1 MKNRRASIRAVKF
14 VVALVG
20 ALLFFAPFALVIFN
34 SVKPLDQIMTDLL
47 GLPRTVQLGNYL
59 NAWEELNMGK
69 VMLNTILVTGISL
82 VLILM
87 LSSMVA
93 YWTVRHPSRYS
104 RLFEKLLVCSLL
116 IPFAAVMLS
125 PVKNMSALHLTS
137 SLWGGI
143 ITYSGMGIAFGTFMM
158 IGAVKGIPLELEES
172 AHLDGANVYQTFFL
186 IVMPLLRPTLL
197 SLFVLD
203 LFWIWNDYIVALT
216 LLNTSD
222 LMTLQ
227 LAINKLFGLYSNQWD
242 VALPAIVI
250 SILPILVIN
259 VIMQKKSVAGVAA
272 GAVKG

>member
-1 MKNRRASIRAVKF
+1 MKNRRAFIRAVKF

-125 PVKNMSALHLTS
+125 LVKTMSALHLTS

-186 IVMPLLRPTLL
+186 IVMPLLRPIT
-197 SLFVLD
+197 V
-203 LFWIWNDYIVALT
+203 
-216 LLNTSD
+216 
-222 LMTLQ
+222 
-227 LAINKLFGLYSNQWD
+227 
-242 VALPAIVI
+242 
-250 SILPILVIN
+250 
-259 VIMQKKSVAGVAA
+259 
-272 GAVKG
+272 

>member
-1 MKNRRASIRAVKF
+1 MKKRRQSLQAVKF
-14 VVALVG
+14 IVALAA

-47 GLPRTVQLGNYL
+47 GLPRTVQLSNYL
-59 NAWEELNMGK
+59 NAWQELNMGR

-82 VLILM
+82 ALILT
-87 LSSMVA
+87 LSCMVA
-93 YWTVRHPSRYS
+93 YWTVRHPTKYR

-125 PVKNMSALHLTS
+125 LVKTMSILHLTD

-158 IGAVKGIPLELEES
+158 IGAVKSVPLELEES
-172 AHLDGANVYQTFFL
+172 AKLDGANVYQTFFL
-186 IVMPLLRPTLL
+186 IVVPLLRPTLL

-203 LFWIWNDYIVALT
+203 LFWVWNDYIVALT

-259 VIMQKKSVAGVAA
+259 VVMQKKIVAGVAA

>member
-1 MKNRRASIRAVKF
+1 
-14 VVALVG
+14 
-20 ALLFFAPFALVIFN
+20 
-34 SVKPLDQIMTDLL
+34 
-47 GLPRTVQLGNYL
+47 
-59 NAWEELNMGK
+59 
-69 VMLNTILVTGISL
+69 
-82 VLILM
+82 
-87 LSSMVA
+87 MVA

-125 PVKNMSALHLTS
+125 LVKTMSALHLTS

-259 VIMQKKSVAGVAA
+259 VIMQKKIVAGVAA

>member
-20 ALLFFAPFALVIFN
+20 ALLFFAPFTLVIFN

-125 PVKNMSALHLTS
+125 LVKTMSALHLTS

-143 ITYSGMGIAFGTFMM
+143 ITYSGMDEKTLQSIQNMVNQYCPFEKIYLQKASSAIASNCGANSFGLLFMRRDDA
-158 IGAVKGIPLELEES
+158 AVPFFHTPEREEEES
-172 AHLDGANVYQTFFL
+172 
-186 IVMPLLRPTLL
+186 
-197 SLFVLD
+197 
-203 LFWIWNDYIVALT
+203 
-216 LLNTSD
+216 
-222 LMTLQ
+222 
-227 LAINKLFGLYSNQWD
+227 
-242 VALPAIVI
+242 
-250 SILPILVIN
+250 
-259 VIMQKKSVAGVAA
+259 
-272 GAVKG
+272 

>member
-104 RLFEKLLVCSLL
+104 RLFEKLLGCSLL

-125 PVKNMSALHLTS
+125 LVKTMSALHLTS

-259 VIMQKKSVAGVAA
+259 VIMQKKIVAGVAA

>member
-125 PVKNMSALHLTS
+125 LVKTMSALHLTS

-259 VIMQKKSVAGVAA
+259 VIMQKKIVAGVAA